1 MDRYGNV
8 NFIRDIF
15 TWLKNKGEKDIFL
28 FKKMKLFPRIPRRM
42 YSALAPERL

>member
-15 TWLKNKGEKDIFL
+15 IWLKNKGEKDIFL
-28 FKKMKLFPRIPRRM
+28 FKRWKCFQEFLSGCI
-42 YSALAPERL
+42 LH